1 MLISFQLSSGL
12 GWVDVDCITGCLQ
25 VLHQPHRSADG
36 FSDNVHWPGLQVG
49 EFLMVAL
56 AYALPNW
63 QHLVL
68 AAACV
73 NVAALLLYPVVS
85 ESARWLLSQGR
96 TDEATAILQRIA
108 KGNSSSMPAQA
119 LVSSNSRKQLQPAL
133 EVIAEEG
140 MCGAQVAATP
150 DNAASESEPSL
161 GLFQL
166 LKERRLAIRLL
177 VLLINWFSLMLNYY
191 GIAMGSGGIPGSM

>member
-1 MLISFQLSSGL
+1 MNR
-12 GWVDVDCITGCLQ
+12 
-25 VLHQPHRSADG
+25 LHAGSAAAAQASTHKQHMVMTVCQ
-36 FSDNVHWPGLQVG
+36 SDNVRRTCLQVG

-73 NVAALLLYPVVS
+73 NVAALLLYPIVS
-85 ESARWLLSQGR
+85 ESARWMLSQGR
-96 TDEATAILQRIA
+96 TAEATAILQRIA
-108 KGNSSSMPAQA
+108 KGNSSGMPAQA

-140 MCGAQVAATP
+140 LCSDGVAATP
-150 DNAASESEPSL
+150 DDAASESESL
-161 GLFQL
+161 GLCQL